1 MSTATATS
9 IEMRALDRSL
19 PMALLRARESVMRRF
34 RPVLAEHEVTEQ
46 QWRVLRVLVDAEVPL
61 SVGEVAE
68 RAFLL
73 GPSLSRMLVGL
84 ESRGLIRR
92 GNDVGDGRRAEIRLT
107 VRGLEL
113 VARIAPSSEAA
124 YEQLEQDFGTD
135 DLRRLEHALRRLA
148 DL

>member
-1 MSTATATS
+1 MSTATTTS
-9 IEMRALDRSL
+9 IEMRELDRSL

-34 RPVLAEHEVTEQ
+34 RPVLAEHDLTEQ

-68 RAFLL
+68 KAFLL

-107 VRGLEL
+107 SRGLEL

-124 YEQLEQDFGTD
+124 YEQLEQDFGPD

-148 DL
+148 DV